1 MLSQNGQSMKGYL
14 FFNMSK
20 SKKIISFICLIVFI
34 SINFSNFNVAVNADA
49 PLPYLDIKEKVKSDV
64 AVLIDGK
71 TGQVLFE
78 KNMNEKMYP
87 ASITKIMT
95 ALLALENG
103 KLKDKLT
110 MSYDA
115 VYSVGRDT
123 SHVALDENEVLTLEQ
138 ALYALAISSANDAA
152 NGIAEHIGGTMADF
166 AEKMTARAKEL
177 GALKTNFVNAH
188 GLNDANHYTT
198 AYDMARI
205 MAKAVTYPDFLKIFS
220 AESYD
225 MPPTNRQEEARQFN
239 RRNSLLNGEYAYEGV
254 IAEKTGWT
262 PDSGFTF
269 VAAAERVGRTLI
281 AVVMKSPDE
290 IIRWED
296 TTALFDYGFNEFTP
310 MSFKTEDFINK
321 DYVIDGTIHAVLT
334 PVSDF
339 NCFILK
345 EYVKKDIEIKYVL
358 STDSADGE
366 AVDNTNGKLHGKAV
380 FTLASEV
387 ATADNAMFTEL
398 GEVDLQVNL
407 ISGETD
413 GSIILPMGYVQ
424 DSGSQKNK
432 GSVISTIFEIIG
444 VIVVVILFLF
454 VVLCIRK
461 NIIVRMRRKRRFSG
475 YPYRNRNYM

>member
-1 MLSQNGQSMKGYL
+1 MLSQNGQFMKGYL
-14 FFNMSK
+14 FVNMNK
-20 SKKIISFICLIVFI
+20 SKKIMSFICLIVFV
-34 SINFSNFNVAVNADA
+34 SINFNNFNIVANADA
-49 PLPYLDIKEKVKSDV
+49 PQPYVDIKGKIKSDV
-64 AVLIDGK
+64 AILIDGK

-115 VYSVGRDT
+115 VYSIGRDT

-152 NGIAEHIGGTMADF
+152 NGIAEHIGGTMAGF

-188 GLNDANHYTT
+188 GLHEADHYTT

-205 MAKAVTYPDFLKIFS
+205 MAAAVTKPDFLKIFS

-225 MPPTNRQEEARQFN
+225 MPPTNRQEETRQFN

-310 MSFKTEDFINK
+310 MSFKTEDFSNK
-321 DYVIDGTIHAVLT
+321 DYVIDGTIHAELT

-345 EYVKKDIEIKYVL
+345 EYAKKDIEIKYVL
-358 STDSADGE
+358 STDSDGG
-366 AVDNTNGKLHGKAV
+366 AVGNTNGKLHGKAV

-407 ISGETD
+407 ISNGTD

-432 GSVISTIFEIIG
+432 GSIISTIFEIIG
-444 VIVVVILFLF
+444 VIVVIILFLF
-454 VVLCIRK
+454 AALCIRK
-461 NIIVRMRRKRRFSG
+461 NIIVRMRRKRRVSG
-475 YPYRNRNYM
+475 YPYRNRNYL